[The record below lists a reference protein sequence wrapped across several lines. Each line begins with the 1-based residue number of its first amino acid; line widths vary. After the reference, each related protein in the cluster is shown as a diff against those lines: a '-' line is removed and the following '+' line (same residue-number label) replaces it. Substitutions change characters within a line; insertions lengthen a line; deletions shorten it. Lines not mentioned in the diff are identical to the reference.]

1 MTATSLTA
9 FPEEICAHMGRIV
22 TTEQLVELRALH
34 VPTDGGPRTFSG
46 FFNDVELLA
55 EAAARLSSM
64 GARGVYFT
72 PNPLKGGLLDAPGL
86 IPNRAV
92 PATRGALAKD
102 IDVAEIK
109 WLLVDIDPVREA
121 GTSATAAEK
130 AAAGAL
136 TRAVY
141 KFLGKRDWPE
151 PLFGDSGNGYH
162 LLYRVEG
169 VESGVIQDV
178 LRVLS
183 FLFDTD
189 KAEID
194 QTVFNPARIFKI
206 YGTIARKGEDSDLR
220 PWRKTTLLES
230 SGGTEPVDAS
240 FLRDLVSLL
249 PTKGENSSA
258 PTGALDRYMEKHFAA
273 ADGPLPWGN
282 GGRRWVFDTCP
293 WNPEHTDRSAY
304 VLQFAKGGIAAGCLH
319 KTCEGAK
326 KVKGRSQGWKKLQ
339 ELAGEGFGDAGMVA
353 NPIASSSSSPNLTDL
368 GNAKRLVRAFQHELA
383 YCPNHSAWYLYTGK
397 YWRQDDDGGIHRRA
411 KAAVAGIFA
420 EASIEADAAKR
431 KALHKHAL
439 KSESARSLAAMVHL
453 ATTEQAVSVISSR
466 LDSDPWMFNVQ
477 NGTLDLRTGK
487 LHDHD
492 RTDYM
497 TKISPVTWDPEAECP
512 TWDAFLDYAM
522 KDNKSVIS
530 FLHRFFGYCLTGLCV
545 EQVLLFMEGTGQNGK
560 TTALLI
566 LMHIM
571 GDYAIQGAPGLLMAK
586 RAEAHPTE
594 IADLEGVRFV
604 ANSEVEKGKPFAEVL
619 IKQLTGSDKIRA
631 RRMRQDFYEFDPSH
645 KLIIAANHRPIIK
658 GNDEGIWR
666 RVLRLPWLRKIEKKD
681 PLFLDKLKAEAPGI
695 LRKLVEGCQQWQ
707 KKGLRPPAAVQ
718 MATAE
723 YREEMDMLSEF
734 LEDCCE
740 LNETLTVKK
749 KTLYLNYTDWCEA
762 FRQKPL
768 GYNLFC
774 RQLSERGFVAQPRWF
789 TQGNTRKSFRV
800 WIGIGLSVSGVVN
813 RAPNTAWGNQ

>member
-1 MTATSLTA
+1 MTSLTA
-9 FPEEICAHMGRIV
+9 FPEEIRNHVGRIV
-22 TTEQLVELRALH
+22 SAEQLVELRALH

-46 FFNDVELLA
+46 FFNDVEALA
-55 EAAARLSSM
+55 EAAARLSGM

-72 PNPLKGGLLDAPGL
+72 PNPLKGGLLDTPGL
-86 IPNRAV
+86 VPNRVV

-102 IDVAEIK
+102 IDVAEVK

-121 GTSATAAEK
+121 GTSATATEK

-141 KFLGKRDWPE
+141 EFLGKKSWPE

-189 KAEID
+189 QAEID
-194 QTVFNPARIFKI
+194 QKVFNPARIFKI

-220 PWRKTTLLES
+220 PWRKTTLLKS

-249 PTKGENSSA
+249 PTKGEDSSA
-258 PTGALDRYMEKHFAA
+258 PTGSLDRYMAKHFPQAEGPVPW
-273 ADGPLPWGN
+273 AD

-304 VLQFAKGGIAAGCLH
+304 VIQFAKGGIAAGCLH

-326 KVKGRSQGWKKLQ
+326 KVKGRPQGWKKLQ
-339 ELAGEGFGDAGMVA
+339 KLAGEGFGDAGMVS
-353 NPIASSSSSPNLTDL
+353 NPIASSASSPNLTDL

-383 YCPNHSAWYLYTGK
+383 YCPNHSAWYLYTDK
-397 YWRQDDDGGIHRRA
+397 YWRRDEDGAIHRRA
-411 KAAVAGIFA
+411 KAAAGGIFT
-420 EASIEADAAKR
+420 EASVEQDTARK

-439 KSESARSLAAMVHL
+439 KSESARSLSAMVNL
-453 ATTEQAVSVISSR
+453 ATTEQEVAIVSSR
-466 LDSDPWMFNVQ
+466 LDSDPWLFNVQ

-487 LHDHD
+487 LQGHD
-492 RTDYM
+492 RTDYI
-497 TKISPVTWDPEAECP
+497 TKISPVEWDETAECP
-512 TWDAFLDYAM
+512 TWDAFLEYAM
-522 KDNKSVIS
+522 KDNKAVIS
-530 FLHRFFGYCLTGLCV
+530 FMHRFFGYCLTGLCV

-586 RAEAHPTE
+586 RGESHPTE
-594 IADLEGVRFV
+594 VADLEGVRFV

-619 IKQLTGSDKIRA
+619 IKQLTGSDRIRA
-631 RRMRQDFYEFDPSH
+631 RRMRQDFYEFDPTH

-681 PLFLDKLKAEAPGI
+681 PMFLDKLKAEAPGI
-695 LRKLVEGCQQWQ
+695 LRKLVEGCIDWQQR
-707 KKGLRPPAAVQ
+707 GLRPPAAVQ

-723 YREEMDMLSEF
+723 YREEMDLLAEF

-740 LNETLTVKK
+740 VGDGLTVQK
-749 KTLYLNYTDWCEA
+749 KTLYLTYTDWCEG
-762 FRQKPL
+762 FRQKPV

-774 RQLSERGFVAQPRWF
+774 RQLSERGYVAQPRWI
-789 TQGNTRKSFRV
+789 TQGNAKKSVRV
-800 WIGIGLSVSGVVN
+800 WIGIGLGVSTPIN
-813 RAPNTAWGNQ
+813 RSPNTARGNR